1 VQAAIGCLEC
11 RMTGYLGR
19 VGLYEIMLLSPALRR
34 LVGESAEHARLREQ
48 AYRDGMKPLRT
59 SGAIKVASGQTTV
72 DEVLR
77 AAPLA

>member
-1 VQAAIGCLEC
+1 
-11 RMTGYLGR
+11 MTGYLGR
-19 VGLYEIMLLSPALRR
+19 VGLYEIMLLTPALRR
-34 LVGESAEHARLREQ
+34 LVGESAEHALLREQ